1 MAWEALM
8 FYVVTTTQILSP
20 NIFNMSTQ
28 DRSKKT
34 FKKS

>member
-8 FYVVTTTQILSP
+8 FYIVTTTQILSP

-28 DRSKKT
+28 DGNI
-34 FKKS
+34 